1 MRVTPLPRS
10 LLMTPLCL
18 KNLKLAVRPALPS
31 LVAGALLCLALPDAH
46 ADIYR
51 WTDAS
56 GKVHFTDKPVEGA
69 RSVNPRKPVVIRNES
84 SPSRHGASPGISIN
98 HKYYDVTPTST
109 RNMLATLL
117 QASPI
122 VSNGKKFIGYTNW
135 WVDWK
140 YTTRNESGMCTV
152 ATVDTRVTITY
163 TMPRLKDSIAIPPVV
178 REKFTTFHS
187 RLMTHEEGHAD
198 HGIFAAREID
208 KALISLP
215 RQGNCTALLPLAR
228 QTADAIIEKYKQKDK
243 DYDRLT
249 GHGRTQ
255 GAVL

>member
-1 MRVTPLPRS
+1 MEETYVPCGPSMTMQRAINWLSPTRSDLRV
-10 LLMTPLCL
+10 CL
-18 KNLKLAVRPALPS
+18 AIV
-31 LVAGALLCLALPDAH
+31 LLCLDLPDAH

-178 REKFTTFHS
+178 REKFATFHS

-215 RQGNCTALLPLAR
+215 RQGSCTALQALAR